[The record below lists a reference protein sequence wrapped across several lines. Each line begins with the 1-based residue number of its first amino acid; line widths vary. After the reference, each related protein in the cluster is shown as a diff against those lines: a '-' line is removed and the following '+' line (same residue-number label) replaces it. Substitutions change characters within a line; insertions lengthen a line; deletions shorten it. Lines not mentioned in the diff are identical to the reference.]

1 MKRSWVI
8 FTALLICLTLCAC
21 SKCEHVWT
29 QADCVN
35 GSVCTLCGEAGESA
49 LGHDWSAATCEQP
62 EICARCSQ
70 TQGDALGHACGEA
83 TCEEPA
89 VCTQCGQIQEE
100 ALGHAFG
107 EWIVTKTDRTHS
119 CTRCGLTETEKI
131 DEETYYLHQMQGHW
145 DLYMIQQSLDVL
157 TAQDYLDYGLAI
169 PYAEV
174 EGSTLRLYIKKDTLY
189 EFSLEFNGYED
200 GIADYYALLP
210 DGSSI
215 TVLLTNE
222 ESTYKKNYLL
232 LGFSTTDIITMK
244 KTDVENFL
252 VEGIWWRDMD
262 DDGIQYVV
270 LNEDGTF
277 NADFG
282 EQISGT
288 WVITPAYEAQLDND
302 KFYEGYI
309 KLSYYKNGEQV
320 SLDGEYSYTLYD
332 MDGEIDWD
340 QTKDGCRFYI
350 TFSSDELWPDSFS
363 NVASMEILEEFRKV
377 ISEQESKPV
386 GSWRSTGVDIN
397 WDEKVET
404 TAYSATFF
412 EDGTFTMQLDE
423 EITGTWS
430 FNNTEFYRN
439 GRYQVVYITEGTPF
453 EMALVNW
460 YSDRGLVF
468 FYMQTVDGETYIHEV
483 YFAPE
488 AE

>member
-21 SKCEHVWT
+21 GKCEHVWT

-70 TQGDALGHACGEA
+70 TQGDALGHACAEA

-119 CTRCGLTETEKI
+119 CTRCGLTETEEI

-145 DLYMIQQSLDVL
+145 DLLMYQFMINVQ
-157 TAQDYLDYGLAI
+157 TAKSFLDYDLPL
-169 PYAEV
+169 PYVEV
-174 EGSTLRLYIKKDTLY
+174 EDSNLTLFIRDEPPREYV
-189 EFSLEFNGYED
+189 LEFNGYED
-200 GIADYYALLP
+200 GIANFSALLP

-222 ESTYKKNYLL
+222 ESTYKNNYLL
-232 LGFSTTDIITMK
+232 LGFSNIEILTLK
-244 KTDVENFL
+244 KPEVENFL
-252 VEGIWWRDMD
+252 LEGIWWCDTENGD
-262 DDGIQYVV
+262 IQYVV

-288 WVITPAYEAQLDND
+288 WVITPAFAIQDPDYGNYYSGYFKLYYE
-302 KFYEGYI
+302 E
-309 KLSYYKNGEQV
+309 NGEQV
-320 SLDGEYSYTLYD
+320 SLDGEYSYMLYEFD
-332 MDGEIDWD
+332 DTEGEIDWD
-340 QTKDGCRFYI
+340 QTKNGCRFYI
-350 TFSSDELWPDSFS
+350 KFSDDLWANFDS
-363 NVASMEILEEFRKV
+363 VASMEILDEYRKV
-377 ISEQESKPV
+377 MLEQESIPV
-386 GSWRSTGVDIN
+386 GSWRSTSAYTYGG
-397 WDEKVET
+397 EEVET

-412 EDGTFTMQLDE
+412 EDGTFTIQLDE

-430 FNNTEFYRN
+430 FDTIYFSHS
-439 GRYQVVYITEGTPF
+439 GGYQASYIIKDTPF
-453 EMALVNW
+453 KEAQVSA
-460 YSDRGLVF
+460 YSGRNLR
-468 FYMQTVDGETYIHEV
+468 FYYEDYENSYLIF
-483 YFAPE
+483 FAPE

>member
-1 MKRSWVI
+1 
-8 FTALLICLTLCAC
+8 
-21 SKCEHVWT
+21 
-29 QADCVN
+29 
-35 GSVCTLCGEAGESA
+35 
-49 LGHDWSAATCEQP
+49 
-62 EICARCSQ
+62 
-70 TQGDALGHACGEA
+70 
-83 TCEEPA
+83 
-89 VCTQCGQIQEE
+89 
-100 ALGHAFG
+100 
-107 EWIVTKTDRTHS
+107 
-119 CTRCGLTETEKI
+119 
-131 DEETYYLHQMQGHW
+131 MQGHW
-145 DLYMIQQSLDVL
+145 DLLMYQFMINVQ
-157 TAQDYLDYGLAI
+157 TAKSFLDYDLPL
-169 PYAEV
+169 PYVEV
-174 EGSTLRLYIKKDTLY
+174 EDSNLTLFIRDEPPREYV
-189 EFSLEFNGYED
+189 LEFNGYED
-200 GIADYYALLP
+200 GIANFSALLP

-222 ESTYKKNYLL
+222 ESTYKNNYLL
-232 LGFSTTDIITMK
+232 LGFSNIEILTVK
-244 KTDVENFL
+244 KPEVENFL
-252 VEGIWWRDMD
+252 LEGIWWCDTENGD
-262 DDGIQYVV
+262 IQYVV

-386 GSWRSTGVDIN
+386 GSWRSTHTNIN
-397 WDEKVET
+397 WDVEVET

-430 FNNTEFYRN
+430 FNYTQFYPN
-439 GRYQVVYITEGTPF
+439 GGYQAIYTAEGTPF
-453 EMALVNW
+453 EIAVVNW
-460 YSDRGLVF
+460 YSDRGLSF
-468 FYMQTVDGETYIHEV
+468 FYMQTVDGENYINEI